1 MVKVIN
7 VDPSGKVRLSRKAL
21 LAPDEG
27 TAPRDPRPVPDGPID
42 GGGGHHDRGGFRDR
56 GRGGRDR
63 DRGPRRH

>member
-27 TAPRDPRPVPDGPID
+27 TSPRDPRPVPDGPISD
-42 GGGGHHDRGGFRDR
+42 DRPRRDHGRDR
-56 GRGGRDR
+56 GR